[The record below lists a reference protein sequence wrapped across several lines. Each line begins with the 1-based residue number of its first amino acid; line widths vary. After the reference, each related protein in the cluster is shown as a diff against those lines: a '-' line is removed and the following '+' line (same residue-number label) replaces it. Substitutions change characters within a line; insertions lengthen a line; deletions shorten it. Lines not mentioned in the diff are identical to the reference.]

1 MQPSTQCESKDR
13 VHGKLLRELKLKSF
27 NQVELNHCRH
37 RDDMRRSKASPRKRR
52 CKRGWKKSPKSLP
65 KRETSFSRRRETEV
79 LAENRQALGFL
90 TNFKPTHPYVR
101 VDIPRTPV
109 ESLRGCSSR
118 TGRDR
123 RRVRQM
129 ARRPSPRAG
138 RRSSLSL

>member
-1 MQPSTQCESKDR
+1 MVSTLSSMRNTHLLTPLTSRPCQCRMIIIPVFRRPSKT
-13 VHGKLLRELKLKSF
+13 
-27 NQVELNHCRH
+27 
-37 RDDMRRSKASPRKRR
+37 PRL
-52 CKRGWKKSPKSLP
+52 GV
-65 KRETSFSRRRETEV
+65 RRRETEV

-109 ESLRGCSSR
+109 EFPRGCSSR

-129 ARRPSPRAG
+129 AI
-138 RRSSLSL
+138 L